1 MRRLPLLVVVSVT
14 SFLLP
19 IVTFNPRVDAQT
31 NPTAPDETAV
41 VSPGIKEKIGPR
53 TISKAV
59 INEASRLKNDAAGW
73 EKELQV
79 LEVDL
84 DLKKSQQDLEGMGK
98 DIDTCVAVLRTAAGR
113 LTPDGNAR
121 ETFRKQ
127 EDALREV
134 ASRAEVHSDP
144 AIRKTA
150 AYFQLKTTELRAL
163 NRSLE
168 KTRIELTTQIDRLE
182 AQLKFNA
189 SAGQMIELVRGGRD
203 ILRGMQAI
211 TANAQQLANDLAGI
225 GSTPAVGA
233 HSAETPGGK
242 QKGPLR

>member
-1 MRRLPLLVVVSVT
+1 MRRLPLLIVVGAT
-14 SFLLP
+14 SFLSSIL
-19 IVTFNPRVDAQT
+19 TFDPRVEAQT
-31 NPTAPDETAV
+31 SSTASDATAIV
-41 VSPGIKEKIGPR
+41 APGIKEKIGPS
-53 TISKAV
+53 TISKAI
-59 INEASRLKNDAAGW
+59 INEASRLKSDAAGW
-73 EKELQV
+73 EKELQE

-84 DLKKSQQDLEGMGK
+84 DLKKSQQDFEGMGK
-98 DIDTCVAVLRTAAGR
+98 DIDACVAVLRTAAGR
-113 LTPDGNAR
+113 LTPDAKAR

-127 EDALREV
+127 EVALREV

-168 KTRIELTTQIDRLE
+168 ETRIELTTQIDRLE

-189 SAGQMIELVRGGRD
+189 GAGQMSELVRGGRD

-211 TANAQQLANDLAGI
+211 TANAQQLANELAGI

-233 HSAETPGGK
+233 HSAETPAGK
-242 QKGPLR
+242 QKSPLH